1 MLRHCPILIDY
12 DLFSDVQVSESKIT
26 LNLYLKLLIKCCKLS
41 NILEVKIYTCVEK
54 TEGFIL
60 WQSIYQ
66 FVKFMILVKLEVF
79 LDK

>member
-41 NILEVKIYTCVEK
+41 NILEVKIYICVEK

-66 FVKFMILVKLEVF
+66 FVKFMILVKLEVC